1 MNSRK
6 SVNFK
11 IVPIFNQAAANV
23 WNDFIKIE
31 VACDKATYD
40 LDAPSQSVIQTKL
53 REFKRNLYDYKHNFA
68 FVAYYR
74 KHIIGFAQGFSISP
88 YEMYLNRLY
97 VLPQYQH
104 YGIGSRLLHITEQSA
119 TIYAKKISMVALANA
134 VDFYEQKH
142 GYSQFEYMEK
152 ELSPISNC
160 IVPVFQWVKKD
171 FHVKI
176 DVPVDTMVLKQ
187 SKYQPIFAHINDDY
201 EVDAVTTRTNNGTN
215 KIWVTQQS
223 KQYRAELL
231 KALTKTK

>member
-1 MNSRK
+1 MTKARL
-6 SVNFK
+6 NFE
-11 IVPIFNQAAANV
+11 IIPVFNQATANV

-31 VACDKATYD
+31 AACDKAIYD
-40 LDAPSQSVIQTKL
+40 LSGPSKSTIQTRL
-53 REFKRNLYDYKHNFA
+53 REYKSNLHEYKHNFA

-74 KHIIGFAQGFSISP
+74 KHIIGFAYGFSISS

-97 VLPQYQH
+97 VSPKYH
-104 YGIGSRLLHITEQSA
+104 RCGVGSQLLKATEQSA
-119 TIYAKKISMVALANA
+119 TMVAKKLSLIALANA
-134 VDFYEQKH
+134 ADFYQQKH
-142 GYSQFEYMEK
+142 GYDQFEYMEK
-152 ELSPISNC
+152 YLEPTANSIM
-160 IVPVFQWVKKD
+160 PVFQWVKKD

-201 EVDAVTTRTNNGTN
+201 EIDAVATRTNDGTN